1 MAGPGDEIAAGAEGQ
16 NRLRSSHADGEQV
29 IAALKDAFVQGR
41 LAKDEFDLRVS
52 KALATYAELDALTAD
67 IPAGPT
73 KAQSAEPHRESHNKK
88 MIQRGTA
95 AGAGVSMAFTAAE
108 VMVGGGSPI
117 VGFVVVPLIGIFV
130 AVLLAGLLTLLS
142 RVLEKGSTR
151 QAASGPPTGIDDQA
165 TGRPAP
171 PDSADRF
178 RQIRHPG
185 HTAEARQRHLLRPRS
200 T

>member
-1 MAGPGDEIAAGAEGQ
+1 VAGPGDEIAAGVEGQ
-16 NRLRSSHADGEQV
+16 DCLRSSHADGEQV

-73 KAQSAEPHRESHNKK
+73 KALPEGPYRESHNKK

-95 AGAGVSMAFTAAE
+95 AGAGVSVAFTATE
-108 VMVGGGSPI
+108 VLVGGGSPT
-117 VGFVVVPLIGIFV
+117 VGFVVVPLIGIFM

-142 RVLEKGSTR
+142 WVLEKGSAR
-151 QAASGPPTGIDDQA
+151 QAASGPPTGINDQA

-171 PDSADRF
+171 PDSADRS

-185 HTAEARQRHLLRPRS
+185 HTAEARQPHLLRPRLS
-200 T
+200 